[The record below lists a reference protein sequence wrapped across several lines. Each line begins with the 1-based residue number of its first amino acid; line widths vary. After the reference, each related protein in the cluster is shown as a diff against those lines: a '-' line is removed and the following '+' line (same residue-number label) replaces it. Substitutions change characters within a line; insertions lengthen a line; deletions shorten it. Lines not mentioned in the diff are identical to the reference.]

1 MPSAALRPKNP
12 CQASLIE
19 GWSVGVPGRTPPAT
33 PGSGCGTLLTLPA
46 SGGGPLLTPPP
57 LAGEGGGNKRT
68 GRPHSTPSQLVT
80 CIISGALVEGGPNAI
95 AAFRR
100 ILEHSASQILPMA
113 GTWAGRAGR
122 SKFQALPPLTLPR
135 KQGRG
140 NPFLPPPLP
149 GGAGGGDRLDCGDR
163 SSAQPRQL

>member
-19 GWSVGVPGRTPPAT
+19 GWSVGVPGRTHPPT
-33 PGSGCGTLLTLPA
+33 PASGCGTLLTLPA

-100 ILEHSASQILPMA
+100 ILENSASQILPMP
-113 GTWAGRAGR
+113 GWWPRSEEHKSDLHSHFDRAG
-122 SKFQALPPLTLPR
+122 ALL
-135 KQGRG
+135 
-140 NPFLPPPLP
+140 
-149 GGAGGGDRLDCGDR
+149 LDNRNCTTG
-163 SSAQPRQL
+163 SAA